1 MTILFPKYHFYPEVS
16 GQAILHFI
24 FYILHFIARNR
35 NGKKVT
41 HLCANSFPHILCGG
55 KDLVDTA
62 KNQIQRIR
70 KFL

>member
-1 MTILFPKYHFYPEVS
+1 MTILFPKYHFY
-16 GQAILHFI
+16 ILYST
-24 FYILHFIARNR
+24 FYIFIARNR

-41 HLCANSFPHILCGG
+41 LLCGG
-55 KDLVDTA
+55 KDLVNTE